1 MNSAAE
7 RGDLDELKRLLE
19 LGQDVNQKD
28 RYGITPLMLASHQ
41 QHTACVEWLLQNG
54 ADPQLRDNGGGT
66 ALQRAEGCYTI
77 VHLLL
82 KDMREHDQDDL
93 DRALI
98 DACNRSVEVV
108 EVVKLLLS
116 KGAQPQPRHHP
127 ANGQTA
133 LHNAA
138 LRNSLQISKLLL
150 DLGADPNARDDRG
163 NTPLM
168 LHIKHQPHYKHA
180 EMIDLF
186 QKYGVDEFLKDDKN
200 QTLEDIAI
208 RKQKQRAD
216 SNTREN
222 WAHITS
228 DDSEY
233 KDLGDDILQVK
244 QLERISRKPVR
255 VSSEISIRESYQ
267 IMSKSLIGFHDDA
280 TQKCGKTQPM
290 IYSEYFN
297 IAHEPP
303 VEEEDE
309 DIITDYDSDDKE
321 DIDPD
326 SGERISTRLQ
336 KPMHSTKK
344 YGGHVAKPKFE
355 KTPQSLSVERRMNTS
370 AREFGRVKPIME
382 KEDKEVYDEVIKDY
396 DSDDGDV
403 ILTNLANIDIIDNS
417 SLEEGNQSVLTLEEL
432 ATGNNHLVPDYSTSN
447 VILTVQSD

>member
-82 KDMREHDQDDL
+82 KDIREYDQDDL

-98 DACNRSVEVV
+98 DACNRGVEVV
-108 EVVKLLLS
+108 DVVKLLLS
-116 KGAQPQPRHHP
+116 KGAQPRPSHHP
-127 ANGQTA
+127 ENGQTA

-150 DLGADPNARDDRG
+150 DLGADPNARDNCGR
-163 NTPLM
+163 TPLM

-200 QTLEDIAI
+200 QTLEDILI

-216 SNTREN
+216 SNTRES

-233 KDLGDDILQVK
+233 KDLGDDVPQVK
-244 QLERISRKPVR
+244 QLKRISRKPVR

-267 IMSKSLIGFHDDA
+267 IMSKSLIGFPDDA
-280 TQKCGKTQPM
+280 TQKCGKTQPR

-297 IAHEPP
+297 DEYSDDIAYEPP

-309 DIITDYDSDDKE
+309 DIITDYESDDKE

-326 SGERISTRLQ
+326 SDDEEISV
-336 KPMHSTKK
+336 TK
-344 YGGHVAKPKFE
+344 
-355 KTPQSLSVERRMNTS
+355 
-370 AREFGRVKPIME
+370 
-382 KEDKEVYDEVIKDY
+382 
-396 DSDDGDV
+396 
-403 ILTNLANIDIIDNS
+403 LTNIIDNN
-417 SLEEGNQSVLTLEEL
+417 SLEEQNQSVLTLEEL
-432 ATGNNHLVPDYSTSN
+432 ATGNNYSICKQITDYSKSN